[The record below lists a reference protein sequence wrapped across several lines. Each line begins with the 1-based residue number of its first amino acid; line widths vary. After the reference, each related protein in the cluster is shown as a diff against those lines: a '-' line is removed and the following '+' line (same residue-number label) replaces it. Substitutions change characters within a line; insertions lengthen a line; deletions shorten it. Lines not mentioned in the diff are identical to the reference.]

1 MIEETINFWS
11 MVLPTKYSVLLVLC
25 VQFFFNCKKL
35 SYVTFTQWRY
45 LGGTTKIVLYLN
57 ICIKTDNHPLPGTQ
71 SKSAWIHL
79 CTCYLF
85 YINCGCHKVKTL
97 SRALDYPYSNKFSL
111 FG

>member
-45 LGGTTKIVLYLN
+45 QGGTTEIVLLKYLYKNRQSPTSWHSVN
-57 ICIKTDNHPLPGTQ
+57 ICMNPFMHLLPF
-71 SKSAWIHL
+71 
-79 CTCYLF
+79 F
-85 YINCGCHKVKTL
+85 YINCGCHEVKTL